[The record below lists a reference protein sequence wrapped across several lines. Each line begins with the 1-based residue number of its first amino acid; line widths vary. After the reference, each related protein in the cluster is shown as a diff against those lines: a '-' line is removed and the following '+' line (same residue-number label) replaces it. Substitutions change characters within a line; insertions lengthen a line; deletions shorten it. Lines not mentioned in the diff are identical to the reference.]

1 MDLAPPPSAPPRGRR
16 TLGELLPRATLGGD
30 VALATLP
37 IDGLADDSRRV
48 RPGALFFALP
58 GLRHDG
64 LAYADQAVAAGA
76 VAVVAGAPAS
86 LYSRAGQAIPCVVV
100 AYPVLALGQAA
111 SRWHGEPSTRLPLV
125 GITGTNGKTTT
136 SFLLEALLRAA
147 GRRPGLLG
155 TVCYRWEGHSEPAP
169 FTTPTALVVQDA
181 LARMVT
187 AGCDHAVME
196 VSSHGLAQGR
206 LWGCSFAVAAFT
218 QLTQDHLDLHG
229 TMQRYFEAKRRLFD
243 EHLRPG
249 GAAVVHVDGPWGP
262 AMAEAVRARP
272 EVRLIRCSRHDP
284 DAELRLSAL
293 ETDLTGLRGLLH
305 CGGEAQPFHVPLL
318 GDFNAENLLVAAGC
332 AHALGLSLAQTAAG
346 LGTLR
351 GVPGRLERV
360 DEGNEGPVV
369 LVDYAHTPDA
379 LARALATL
387 RALQPRR
394 LLVLFGCGG
403 DRDRGKRPLMGQAA
417 ARGAD
422 LVIVSAD
429 NPRSEAPEAIS
440 AAIVEGLVSAGAT
453 ALTRPELERD
463 PTRPR
468 YWVEPDRGR
477 AIAAAIALLKPGDVL
492 LIAGKGHEDYQ
503 LIGEQRLP
511 FDDREQA
518 RQALAAR
525 PPRDGGRPCG

>member
-1 MDLAPPPSAPPRGRR
+1 MDLAPPPSAPPRVRR
-16 TLGELLPRATLGGD
+16 TLGELLPQGTLGGD
-30 VALATLP
+30 LALAALP
-37 IDGLADDSRRV
+37 VAGLADDSRRV

-64 LAYADQAVAAGA
+64 LAYASQAAAAGA
-76 VAVVAGAPAS
+76 VAVVAGAPAT
-86 LYSRAGQAIPCVVV
+86 LCGAQGQAVPCVVV
-100 AYPVLALGQAA
+100 SDPVAALGQAA
-111 SRWHGEPSTRLPLV
+111 SRWHGEPSARLALV

-136 SFLLEALLRAA
+136 AFLLEAILRATTH
-147 GRRPGLLG
+147 RPGLLG

-169 FTTPTALVVQDA
+169 FTTPTALVVQQA
-181 LARMVT
+181 LASMVA

-206 LWGCSFAVAAFT
+206 LWGCRFAVAAFT

-272 EVRLIRCSRHDP
+272 ELRLIRCSRHDP
-284 DAELRLSAL
+284 NAELRLSAL
-293 ETDLTGLRGLLH
+293 ETDLTGLRGVLH
-305 CGGEAQPFHVPLL
+305 CGAEAQPFRVPLL
-318 GDFNAENLLVAAGC
+318 GDFNAENVLVAAGC

-360 DEGNEGPVV
+360 DEGGDDHAV

-387 RALQPRR
+387 RALAPRR

-417 ARGAD
+417 AEGAD
-422 LVIVSAD
+422 LVIVSSD
-429 NPRSEAPEAIS
+429 NPRSEPPAAII
-440 AAIVEGLVSAGAT
+440 AAIVAGVVSAGAT
-453 ALTRPELERD
+453 ALTRPEAPD
-463 PTRPR
+463 APRPS
-468 YWVEPDRGR
+468 YWVEPDRAR
-477 AIAAAIALLKPGDVL
+477 AIAAAIALLAPGDVL

-503 LIGEQRLP
+503 LIAEQRLP
-511 FDDREQA
+511 FDDRQQA

-525 PPRDGGRPCG
+525 PRHQPGGPACG